1 MLATPRN
8 IVVYSVLALC
18 LLVAAPTSIASP
30 NVIIQS
36 DFNNLNLAPLIEYHI
51 DSSNKNHQ
59 RIRSLP
65 EDVWIH
71 SEVSNL
77 TFGFTNATIW
87 FRFRITNQSK
97 VREELLLRM
106 GYARF
111 DSIDV
116 YLHTDD
122 DFSVLRSGSDHA
134 FDKRTIA
141 HRNHLFPIELD
152 QGESTTV
159 FIRARTSGA
168 FNFPLS
174 LWDKEQFYKN
184 DQNLQLLHGAY
195 FGVWLLVIIFNVV
208 LYSAIRHKALAGFLG
223 IIFSI
228 GMYQITTLGIGTTQM
243 WGKYPDLY
251 DIMIVLS
258 LALAILSLGWLC
270 EHLLNLREDNPI
282 GSRVLQAVTY
292 PAILGIVAYPIFATG
307 VFPFLLALAVPASC
321 VVMTLSIRSA
331 IKGNRLGLYSS
342 IACSTLLIGL
352 ILRVLNR
359 FEVIPN
365 NFLTEQALPTGF
377 IIMIVT
383 LSFSI
388 AAEYRRQS
396 KLQRK
401 EILLAQDSMESGQ
414 TNSDFEHMVSQ
425 RTVELEDALAELSQ
439 VNETLR
445 EINTMGAVTGIKNR
459 HYFEEVFRQEWRRAS
474 REQYPVSVLLMDI
487 DHFKKVNDNYGHLAG
502 DECLRAVANTI
513 STTIKRPADILARYG
528 GEEFVAVLPYIE
540 NDNAMSFANQI
551 RERIEASTYIADG
564 HEINVTMSV
573 GVCTVTPTETDEQK
587 DVVSAA
593 DIALYEAKNAGRNQ
607 VRNAGQLTVHEGSAA
622 S

>member
-8 IVVYSVLALC
+8 IVVYSILALC
-18 LLVAAPTSIASP
+18 LLVAAPTSIAGP
-30 NVIIQS
+30 NVSAQS
-36 DFNNLNLAPLIEYHI
+36 DFDNLNLAPLIEYHV

-59 RIRSLP
+59 RITSLP
-65 EDVWIH
+65 DDVWVH

-77 TFGFTNATIW
+77 AFGFTSATIW
-87 FRFRITNQSK
+87 FRFQVTNQSSAN
-97 VREELLLRM
+97 EELLLQM
-106 GYARF
+106 AYARF
-111 DSIDV
+111 DSIGV
-116 YLHTDD
+116 YLHRDG

-134 FDKRTIA
+134 FDKRAIA
-141 HRNHLFPIELD
+141 HRNHLFPIDLD
-152 QGESTTV
+152 QGESASV

-174 LWDKEQFYKN
+174 LWNKEPFYEN

-195 FGVWLLVIIFNVV
+195 FGVWLLVVIFNVV

-228 GMYQITTLGIGTTQM
+228 GMYQITTLGIGITQI
-243 WGKYPDLY
+243 WDRYPDLY

-258 LALAILSLGWLC
+258 LSLAILSLGWLC
-270 EHLLNLREDNPI
+270 EHLLNLKEDNPI
-282 GSRVLQAVTY
+282 RSRVLHAVTY
-292 PAILGIVAYPIFATG
+292 PAILGIIAYPIFATG
-307 VFPFLLALAVPASC
+307 VFPFLLALTIPASC

-331 IKGNRLGLYSS
+331 IQGNRLGLYSS
-342 IACSTLLIGL
+342 IAFSTLLIGL
-352 ILRVLNR
+352 VLRALNR

-365 NFLTEQALPTGF
+365 NFLTEHALPTGF
-377 IIMIVT
+377 IEMIVT

-396 KLQRK
+396 KLQQK
-401 EILLAQDSMESGQ
+401 EILLAQESLEPGQ
-414 TNSDFEHMVSQ
+414 ASSDLEHMVSE
-425 RTVELEDALAELSQ
+425 RTVELEDTLAEPSQ

-445 EINTMGAVTGIKNR
+445 EINTMDAVTGIKNR
-459 HYFEEVFRQEWRRAS
+459 HYFEEVFRGGGGGAS

-564 HEINVTMSV
+564 HEINVTMSI

-587 DVVSAA
+587 MSSLRQILLFTKQRTRVETKYVT
-593 DIALYEAKNAGRNQ
+593 R
-607 VRNAGQLTVHEGSAA
+607 GSL
-622 S
+622 